1 MLFKQNSLVR
11 QWAECNAPFASDSN
25 RGPKDGPRW
34 IIGCGNGSA
43 ASIALGRRVAGHL
56 EAAKVTTDPDGGRRG
71 FGATKPGTMT
81 SWAQRQGAT
90 AIQIEVSRSYR
101 AAQSADRLKE
111 RLITG
116 LMAALLEEKKRLA
129 TISVDTLVA

>member
-1 MLFKQNSLVR
+1 
-11 QWAECNAPFASDSN
+11 
-25 RGPKDGPRW
+25 
-34 IIGCGNGSA
+34 
-43 ASIALGRRVAGHL
+43 
-56 EAAKVTTDPDGGRRG
+56 
-71 FGATKPGTMT
+71 MT

-90 AIQIEVSRSYR
+90 PIQIEISRSYR